1 MSVSPEL
8 QDRITEL
15 VRSNS
20 VVLFMKG
27 NRRQPQCGFSASVV
41 GMLSG
46 LTSDYET
53 FDVRSDPEMREGIKE
68 FSNWPTIPQL
78 YVNGEFMGG
87 SDIVQ
92 EMFASGELHKALGIE
107 RLDPITPTIS
117 ITDAAAQLLEQART
131 QQGADGG
138 LRISVS
144 PSFKYSLGFGPQQPG
159 EVEVE
164 ANGWQVY
171 VENDS
176 THRANGLTIGVADT
190 PQGGQLHIENP
201 NEAKSVSSL
210 SVLELQA
217 LIRAGEEFEL
227 IDVRSPEE
235 RELASI
241 EGSRLLDRTTAA
253 ELEKLPADHRVI
265 FYCHSGQRSQI
276 AAQEFAS
283 NGHPNVYN
291 LMGGID
297 AWSTEID
304 PQVPRY

>member
-1 MSVSPEL
+1 MSLSPEL
-8 QDRITEL
+8 RDRITEL
-15 VRSNS
+15 VQSNS

-27 NRRQPQCGFSASVV
+27 NRHQPQCGFSASVV
-41 GMLSG
+41 GMLDG

-53 FDVRSDPEMREGIKE
+53 FDVLSDPEVREGIKE

-78 YVNGEFMGG
+78 YVNGEFTGG
-87 SDIVQ
+87 CDIVQ
-92 EMFASGELHKALGIE
+92 EMFASGELHKALGVE

-117 ITDAAAQLLEQART
+117 ITDAAAQVLEQART

-138 LRISVS
+138 LHISVS
-144 PSFKYSLGFGPQQPG
+144 PSFRYSLGFGPQKPG
-159 EVEVE
+159 EVAVE

-176 THRANGLTIGVADT
+176 THRANGLTIGVVE
-190 PQGGQLHIENP
+190 GQLHIENP
-201 NEAKSVSSL
+201 NEGNSVSSL
-210 SVLELQA
+210 SVQELQA

-235 RELASI
+235 RELAVI
-241 EGSRLLDRTTAA
+241 EGSRLLDRNTTA
-253 ELEKLPADHRVI
+253 ELEKLPADRRVI
-265 FYCHSGQRSQI
+265 FYCHTGQRSQV
-276 AAQEFAS
+276 AAQAFAS
-283 NGHPNVYN
+283 NGHANVYN

>member
-1 MSVSPEL
+1 MRLSPEL
-8 QDRITEL
+8 RDRITEL
-15 VRSNS
+15 VQSNS

-27 NRRQPQCGFSASVV
+27 NRHQPQCGFSASVV

-53 FDVRSDPEMREGIKE
+53 FDVLSDPEVREGIKE

-78 YVNGEFMGG
+78 YVNGEFLGG

-92 EMFASGELHKALGIE
+92 EMFASGELHKALGVE
-107 RLDPITPTIS
+107 RLDPIKPTIS
-117 ITDAAAQLLEQART
+117 ITDAAAQVLEQART

-144 PSFKYSLGFGPQQPG
+144 PSFKYSLGFGPQKPG
-159 EVEVE
+159 EVAVE

-171 VENDS
+171 VQNDS
-176 THRANGLTIGVADT
+176 THRANGLTIGVVE
-190 PQGGQLHIENP
+190 GQLHIENP
-201 NEAKSVSSL
+201 NGGNSVSSL
-210 SVLELQA
+210 SVQELQA
-217 LIRAGEEFEL
+217 WIRAGEEFEL

-235 RELASI
+235 RELAVI
-241 EGSRLLDRTTAA
+241 EGSRLLDRKTTA
-253 ELEKLPADHRVI
+253 ELEKLPADRRVI
-265 FYCHSGQRSQI
+265 FYCHTGQRSQV
-276 AAQEFAS
+276 AAQAFAS
-283 NGHPNVYN
+283 NGHANVYN

>member
-1 MSVSPEL
+1 MSLSPEL
-8 QDRITEL
+8 RGRITEL

-46 LTSDYET
+46 LTSDY
-53 FDVRSDPEMREGIKE
+53 DVLSDPEVREGIKE

-78 YVNGEFMGG
+78 YVNGEFLGG
-87 SDIVQ
+87 CDIVQ
-92 EMFASGELHKALGIE
+92 EMFASGELHKALGVE

-117 ITDAAAQLLEQART
+117 ITDAAAQVLEEART

-144 PSFKYSLGFGPQQPG
+144 PSFRYSLGFGPQQPE
-159 EVEVE
+159 EVVVE

-171 VENDS
+171 VQNDS
-176 THRANGLTIGVADT
+176 THRANGLTIGVVDT
-190 PQGGQLHIENP
+190 PQGGRLHIENP
-201 NEAKSVSSL
+201 NEGNSVSSL
-210 SVLELQA
+210 SVRELQA
-217 LIRAGEEFEL
+217 LIRAGEGFEL

-235 RELASI
+235 RELAVI
-241 EGSRLLDRTTAA
+241 EGSRLLDRNSA
-253 ELEKLPADHRVI
+253 EEFENLPADRRVI
-265 FYCHSGQRSQI
+265 FYCHTGQRSQV
-276 AAQEFAS
+276 AAQAFAS
-283 NGHPNVYN
+283 KGHQNVYN

>member
-1 MSVSPEL
+1 MSLSPEFRG
-8 QDRITEL
+8 RITEL

-53 FDVRSDPEMREGIKE
+53 FDVLSDPEMREGIKE

-78 YVNGEFMGG
+78 YVNGEFLGG
-87 SDIVQ
+87 CDIVQ
-92 EMFASGELHKALGIE
+92 EMFASGELHKALGVE

-117 ITDAAAQLLEQART
+117 ITDAAAQVLEQARS

-138 LRISVS
+138 LHISVS

-241 EGSRLLDRTTAA
+241 EGSRLLDRNTAA
-253 ELEKLPADHRVI
+253 ELEKLPADRRVI

-283 NGHPNVYN
+283 HGHPNVYN

>member
-1 MSVSPEL
+1 
-8 QDRITEL
+8 
-15 VRSNS
+15 
-20 VVLFMKG
+20 MKG
-27 NRRQPQCGFSASVV
+27 NRHQPQCGFSARVV
-41 GMLSG
+41 GMLDG

-53 FDVRSDPEMREGIKE
+53 FDVLSDPEVREGIKE
-68 FSNWPTIPQL
+68 FSNWPTVPQL
-78 YVNGEFMGG
+78 YVNGEFLGG

-92 EMFASGELHKALGIE
+92 EMFGSGELHKALGVE

-117 ITDAAAQLLEQART
+117 ITDAAAQVLEQART

-144 PSFKYSLGFGPQQPG
+144 PSFRYSLGFGPQQPG
-159 EVEVE
+159 EVAVE

-171 VENDS
+171 LESDS
-176 THRANGLTIGVADT
+176 THRANGLTIGVVE
-190 PQGGQLHIENP
+190 GQLHIENP
-201 NEAKSVSSL
+201 NEGNSVSSL
-210 SVLELQA
+210 SVQELQA

-235 RELASI
+235 RELAVI
-241 EGSRLLDRTTAA
+241 EGSRLLDRNTTA
-253 ELEKLPADHRVI
+253 ELEKLPADRRVI
-265 FYCHSGQRSQI
+265 FYCHTGQRSQV
-276 AAQEFAS
+276 AAQAFAS
-283 NGHPNVYN
+283 NGHANVYN